1 MSTEFREYL
10 RKIGSGPHTSQ
21 PLSRAE
27 AAAAY
32 RLMLTQVA
40 TPAQIGG
47 FMIAHRIKRPTG
59 DELAGMLDAYNELG
73 PRLDPIAAAYPALV
87 MCNPYD
93 GRSRTAPLSPMIA
106 LILATA
112 GVPVVTPGGDRMPTK
127 MGVPL
132 VELWQMLDVD
142 WSRLDLAQ
150 LQSVLAQT
158 LIGVLHQPRHFPL
171 AEKLVAYRDQ
181 IGKRPPFAT
190 LELIWSPYAGGHTV
204 SGFVHPPTEALFRIV
219 CEQHGLAQFTA
230 VKGLEG
236 SADLPRDR
244 TVIAMVANGP
254 GDWQRLILHP
264 QEFGAAAKEIPIGD
278 PADLAANYRQTLA
291 GGASDFTNAVIW
303 SSGFYLWRSG
313 AADSVATGMAQA
325 LELLQ
330 SGKVKAQLDRLQTV
344 VATVAMTIA
353 P

>member
-1 MSTEFREYL
+1 MSIEFRDYL

-21 PLSRAE
+21 PLSRSE

-32 RLMLTQVA
+32 RLMLTQTA

-59 DELAGMLDAYNELG
+59 EELAGMLDAYNELG
-73 PRLDPIAAAYPALV
+73 PQLESIAADYNTLV

-127 MGVPL
+127 LGVPL
-132 VELWQMLDVD
+132 IELWQQLGVN
-142 WSRLDLAQ
+142 WANLDLPQ
-150 LQSVLAQT
+150 LQQVLAQT
-158 LIGVLHQPRHFPL
+158 HIGLLYIPRHFPL
-171 AEKLVAYRDQ
+171 AHALVEYRDQ

-190 LELIWSPYAGGHTV
+190 LELIWSPIASAHTV
-204 SGFVHPPTEALFRIV
+204 AGFVHPPTEGMFHTA
-219 CEQHGLAQFTA
+219 CELHGMKQFTA

-236 SADLPRDR
+236 SCDLPRDR
-244 TVIAMVANGP
+244 TVIAMVSNTV
-254 GDWQRLILHP
+254 GDWERCILHP
-264 QEFGAAAKEIPIGD
+264 GEFGAAAKELPLNSL
-278 PADLAANYRQTLA
+278 ADLIAAYQTTLA
-291 GGASDFTNAVIW
+291 GAPSDFANAVIW

-313 AADSVATGMAQA
+313 AAATIADGMARA
-325 LELLQ
+325 TELLITGQ
-330 SGKVKAQLDRLQTV
+330 VKAQLDRLQTV
-344 VATVAMTIA
+344 VAAA
-353 P
+353 